1 MENFDLISGIVIILL
16 LGLVFVLLC
25 VISNMRDKNKS
36 EKSSEDPEKSSE
48 GLGVLTYDE
57 KQKENK
63 ELFSML
69 DLLWHRTGYM
79 NDPITVSVNDR
90 TFQVSVKSNR
100 DIAKYSGGNYILG
113 LTMFVNNEDT
123 ISMYKTQC
131 YYKPYHSET
140 MYTEFYH
147 GYDPEN
153 ILEILR
159 LASEQV
165 RNEPKTKKLF

>member
-1 MENFDLISGIVIILL
+1 MEFKMENFDLISGIVIILL

-36 EKSSEDPEKSSE
+36 EKSSEELDA
-48 GLGVLTYDE
+48 LTYDK

-63 ELFSML
+63 EIFSML
-69 DLLWHRTGYM
+69 DLLWHRTGHD
-79 NDPITVSVNDR
+79 DPITVSVNNK
-90 TFQVSVKSNR
+90 TFQVCVKSNR

-123 ISMYKTQC
+123 ICMYETMC
-131 YYKPYHSET
+131 YYKPYYSET
-140 MYTEFYH
+140 MYTEFYQ

-159 LASEQV
+159 VASEQV
-165 RNEPKTKKLF
+165 KNEPKTKKLF